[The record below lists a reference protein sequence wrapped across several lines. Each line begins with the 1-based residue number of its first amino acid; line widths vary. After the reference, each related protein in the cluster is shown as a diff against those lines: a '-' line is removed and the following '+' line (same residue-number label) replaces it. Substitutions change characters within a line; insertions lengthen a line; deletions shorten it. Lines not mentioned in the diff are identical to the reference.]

1 MLILKHKLQLIMV
14 QKRILKI
21 VILKKFGLSLRFE
34 NCLLNHASFFQI
46 ELKNTVFTKCQLQE
60 TDFTESNV
68 TGSLFDECDLYRAM
82 FNQSILEKADFR
94 TSRNYSIDPEN
105 NRIKKAKFSY
115 PEILGL
121 LDKYDIETDDTGVF

>member
-1 MLILKHKLQLIMV
+1 M
-14 QKRILKI
+14 KI